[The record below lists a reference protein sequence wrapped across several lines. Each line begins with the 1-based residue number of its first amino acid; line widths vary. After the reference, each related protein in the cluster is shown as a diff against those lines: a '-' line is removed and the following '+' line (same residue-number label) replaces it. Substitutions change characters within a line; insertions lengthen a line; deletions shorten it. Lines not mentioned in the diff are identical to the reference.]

1 MRLNAIQPERLGV
14 FGGTFDPPHIGHL
27 ILAEE
32 ALNQLQLDR
41 ILWLLTPDPPHKSGR
56 EISDL
61 NHRIEM
67 LKLALA
73 DAARFELSYLDIHR
87 PAPHYAADTM
97 QLLRAQYP
105 HNQWVYLMGGDSLT
119 DLPTWM
125 TPLEFV
131 QACDEIGVMLRP
143 GRSVELDNLEE
154 VLPGLK
160 AKVRFIQAPLLEIS
174 SSLLREKMA
183 QGAAYRYYL
192 LPPVHDYIKRHQLY
206 HKAAG

>member
-1 MRLNAIQPERLGV
+1 MNVIRTERLGV

-32 ALNQLQLDR
+32 ALNQLHLDR
-41 ILWLLTPDPPHKSGR
+41 ILWLLTPYPPHKSGWK
-56 EISDL
+56 ISDL

-73 DAARFELSYLDIHR
+73 DEVRFELSYLDIHR

-105 HNQWVYLMGGDSLT
+105 HTQWVYLMGGDSLT

-125 TPLEFV
+125 RPLEFV

-143 GRSVELDNLEE
+143 GRTVELDSPGSSFARLE
-154 VLPGLK
+154 
-160 AKVRFIQAPLLEIS
+160 S
-174 SSLLREKMA
+174 
-183 QGAAYRYYL
+183 
-192 LPPVHDYIKRHQLY
+192 
-206 HKAAG
+206 